1 MEQLEKEFMDFVLS
15 SFEKKKELFLQKN
28 KQYGA
33 TDPLANFRTVARMR
47 YVDKQPYEGMFLAA
61 KDFYNKHVAF
71 VENSSADAV
80 KLDESLG
87 DIAVYAV
94 IMEFLIHK
102 HKQSTARA

>member
-1 MEQLEKEFMDFVLS
+1 
-15 SFEKKKELFLQKN
+15 
-28 KQYGA
+28 
-33 TDPLANFRTVARMR
+33 
-47 YVDKQPYEGMFLAA
+47 DKQPYEGMFLAA

-102 HKQSTARA
+102 HKQSTARG